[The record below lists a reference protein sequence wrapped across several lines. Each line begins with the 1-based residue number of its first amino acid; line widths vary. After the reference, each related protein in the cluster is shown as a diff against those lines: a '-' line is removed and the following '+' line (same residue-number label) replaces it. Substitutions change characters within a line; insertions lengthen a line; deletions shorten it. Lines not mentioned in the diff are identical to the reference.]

1 MKIEFEIEESRELFL
16 FLCDRILADA
26 GLAEKD
32 RALIRKWRGDTM
44 RAGSPAMRDLHEKIN
59 SDLARALETKKRSAA
74 RKPDWR

>member
-26 GLAEKD
+26 ALPEKD
-32 RALIRKWRGDTM
+32 RAALRKWRGDAM
-44 RAGSPAMRDLHEKIN
+44 RAGSPGMRDLHEKIN
-59 SDLARALETKKRSAA
+59 ADLARALETKKRSAA